1 LSIELKLKAKRVTIM
16 INYGLDK
23 KIRFLQASKIKD
35 VNSSYSFSKVVGE
48 LLEIGLQHQKGKKR
62 T

>member
-1 LSIELKLKAKRVTIM
+1 M

-23 KIRFLQASKIKD
+23 KIRFLQATKIKD